1 MNLNVTERSLRKIER
16 IESNDPAVRL
26 LAIGLEGSAPA
37 MFKKSWLNDE
47 YLEDEEFEL
56 LPIEDDSIDWKRVC
70 TAIQRSK
77 VLEELHLV
85 EIIVPI
91 GNGSNFRESDL
102 RALMVA
108 FANSGRQLTKLALN
122 MMFVPF
128 RILFSENCSG
138 VLQKPG
144 LRLVITKCEVS
155 SEDIGVLIG
164 HVSRGDSLVR
174 FEFENQLD
182 DDGHLSLWNL
192 GVLIEHLTNR
202 HQLEVLTI
210 IGAWLSPAAIGDI
223 ASMLQ
228 KPDTKL
234 VSLELENNGVGNKEF
249 KTIVESL
256 SMNKTLRGLKYDN
269 FDRSAT
275 KATIIECA
283 ELTDR
288 LLSQKDL
295 RLKMLSTSGMEIA
308 DPEAAM
314 LSKRFNSYGNLTNLQ
329 LELGASLT
337 MSGWN
342 AFGDYIQNSGC
353 ILEELKLPNS
363 HLDDA
368 KLQSLS
374 SWISGH
380 GTIEYL
386 VLQGNRAITVG
397 GWRVFFNLVLDTPKS
412 KIVYL
417 DIGECRIGDETI
429 NMLASALRRNRTL
442 GEISVVRGEDD
453 ESDVT
458 KVGWAS
464 ITDTLCDRT
473 SFLETYLSNHTLFEI
488 DAFEPLPDDLTE
500 LLDFNGEYIK
510 KAARL
515 KVLDVHFAPEF
526 DINTIRP
533 FLAMDTNLLPQV
545 INWVGKGEEFVKEFW
560 TVMYELVRHSQ
571 LFVEQGADY
580 SVYSKMRSPMKKR
593 QRTSC

>member
-1 MNLNVTERSLRKIER
+1 MNLNVTERSLRNIER
-16 IESNDPAVRL
+16 IESNDPAVRV
-26 LAIGLEGSAPA
+26 LAIGMEGFAPA
-37 MFKKSWLNDE
+37 MVKKSWLNEEHND
-47 YLEDEEFEL
+47 DEFEL

-77 VLEELHLV
+77 VLEELHLGD
-85 EIIVPI
+85 IVIPS

-122 MMFVPF
+122 IIFVPF
-128 RILFSENCSG
+128 EILFSEEDCPG

-144 LRLVITKCEVS
+144 LRLVISDCDVS
-155 SEDIGVLIG
+155 PHDIDVLIS
-164 HVSRGDSLVR
+164 HVSRGDNIVR
-174 FEFENQLD
+174 FEFEYQFEN
-182 DDGHLSLWNL
+182 GERLSLMKL
-192 GVLIEHLTNR
+192 GMLIWHLTNR
-202 HQLEVLTI
+202 HQLEVLSI
-210 IGAWLSPAAIGDI
+210 FGAWLSPTAIGDI

-228 KPDTKL
+228 KPDSKL
-234 VSLELENNGVGNKEF
+234 FSLELGNNGVGNKEF

-256 SMNKTLRGLKYDN
+256 SMNKTLRGLQYDN

-275 KATIIECA
+275 TSESA
-283 ELTDR
+283 ELIDR
-288 LLSQKDL
+288 LLFQKDL
-295 RLKMLSTSGMEIA
+295 RLKMLSTSGLQIA

-329 LELGASLT
+329 LELGATLT

-342 AFGDYIQNSGC
+342 AFGDYIQNSEC
-353 ILEELKLPNS
+353 ILEELKLPHS

-380 GTIEYL
+380 GALETL
-386 VLQGNRAITVG
+386 VLQGNRAITVD
-397 GWRVFFNLVLDTPKS
+397 GWRVFFNLVIKNPKS
-412 KIVYL
+412 KIAFL
-417 DIGECRIGDETI
+417 DISKCRIGDEAI
-429 NMLASALRRNRTL
+429 NMLASALRGNRTL
-442 GEISVVRGEDD
+442 EGFSVFRGEDD
-453 ESDVT
+453 ESDLT

-464 ITDTLCDRT
+464 IIDTLCDRT
-473 SFLETYLSNHTLFEI
+473 SIMETYLSNHTLVEI
-488 DAFEPLPDDLTE
+488 EALESLPDDLTE